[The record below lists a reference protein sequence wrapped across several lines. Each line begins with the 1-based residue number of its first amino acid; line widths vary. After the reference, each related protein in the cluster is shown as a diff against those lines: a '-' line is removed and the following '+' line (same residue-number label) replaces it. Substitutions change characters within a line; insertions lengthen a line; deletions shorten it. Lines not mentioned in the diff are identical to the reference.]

1 MFRHVLLFLL
11 SAMPLLCPAKTLVN
25 FADPLE
31 AIPQV
36 HDGKFQL
43 DSKGKGS
50 ILFPLYGIFLPPFR
64 NGEIVLNSTMPE
76 NPVSVC
82 VIAYDRQGR
91 TFRFPLK
98 QTDRGYST
106 IIDSAATYPGVKK
119 QKRETC
125 VPEQPLRIRG
135 LEFNGQTQTISL
147 DTLDF
152 FERGVMAQLKTG
164 SDLSVLDLSGE
175 TIPELEA
182 FNATSAPAQITLS
195 FSVRNSA
202 NKEVDS
208 GSARLSLAPGEKRSL
223 PLKRP
228 TLQDVYT
235 VHYTIATPEGSFPFR
250 KRFAALKPKEWK
262 GVSRF
267 PLGIC
272 THFQRY
278 GKEDVEKMIELLSL
292 CGADE
297 VRLSWLWPQINPAP
311 GQWNFQ
317 RIDWLVKQFE
327 KKNIAMLAMMGA
339 APKHAETTG
348 YHRTN
353 TKAALHLPQAERFEE
368 WLRRFATRYD
378 GKISRFC
385 VWNEPDASH
394 FADFDPTEY
403 VKLQEIAHRTLK
415 AVNPKNVVVAGGFAN
430 ILAPYSQKALE
441 LTAKQAPD
449 SIEMISAH
457 LYMPLSRID
466 EVLADCRRFLRAQK
480 LDLPLCTEETGE
492 GTIDNRLQLIT
503 LFQKVIR
510 SRVAGVKFF
519 HWYNLRN
526 CGFDSSDRQHNFG
539 LVEHDLN
546 PRPSFVTFHMLT
558 SLYGNAELI
567 RKEPWKNLYAV
578 RFESPDAALYAL
590 WLAKPPQ
597 EQTLLLFETDAETV
611 ELVDLFGNARRL
623 RPDDGR
629 YAVPVDSEGQTLRL
643 TPANASLKVP
653 QEVLTLQEPLRIIPG
668 EAKEFRFLCHLPG
681 DVMLKAL
688 PCDQLTISPTIRGE
702 KGEFRIPVRAAQEFR
717 PEEARVF
724 RVQIFRDG
732 KAFGEPIEFP
742 ISKIHYISMGKMTK
756 IGSITRQNQ
765 VRRMLPDTPEY
776 GKLFWTDGRDCAVFF
791 GAAVGKT
798 DLHFQIGM
806 NDDVHVQHFPA
817 EEMWKGDSIQLVLQF
832 PGQSDYWELGIA
844 MTENGKMLK
853 HIWHAPKGMDL
864 KKALEGFRTHGKKLT
879 KSHNFHLILTLS
891 AFGTSPEALRK
902 TGAYF
907 NLLANDN
914 DGELRESQL
923 SFMGSDGTNPTERL
937 TRESPLLV
945 VK

>member
-1 MFRHVLLFLL
+1 MFRNVLFLLL
-11 SAMPLLCPAKTLVN
+11 SAMPLLCPAKSLVN

-36 HDGKFQL
+36 RNGKIQL
-43 DSKGKGS
+43 DSAGKRS
-50 ILFPLYGIFLPPFR
+50 IRFPSYGIFLPPFR
-64 NGEIVLNSTMPE
+64 RGEVILNLTTTEKSL
-76 NPVSVC
+76 SVTA
-82 VIAYDRQGR
+82 VVHDRQGR

-98 QTDRGYST
+98 QTERGYST

-125 VPEQPLRIRG
+125 VPEQPLRVMW
-135 LEFNGQTQTISL
+135 LEFSGKTRTISL

-164 SDLSVLDLSGE
+164 SDLSVLNLSGK

-182 FNATSAPAQITLS
+182 VNHTSASAQITLS

-202 NKEVDS
+202 GREVDS
-208 GSARLSLAPGEKRSL
+208 GSARLSLAPGEKKSL

-228 TLQDVYT
+228 ALQGVYT
-235 VHYTIATPEGSFPFR
+235 VHYTIATPEDSFSFR

-262 GVSRF
+262 GASRF

-278 GKEDVEKMIELLSL
+278 GKDDVEKMIELLSL

-317 RIDWLVKQFE
+317 RIDWLVNQFE
-327 KKNIAMLAMMGA
+327 RKNIGMLAMMGA

-368 WLRRFATRYD
+368 WLRLFATRYD
-378 GKISRFC
+378 GKVSRFC
-385 VWNEPDASH
+385 VWNEPDVTH
-394 FADFDPTEY
+394 FADFEPAEY
-403 VKLQEIAHRTLK
+403 VKLQEIAGRTLK
-415 AVNPKNVVVAGGFAN
+415 AVNPKNLVIAGGFSHM
-430 ILAPYSQKALE
+430 LTPYGREALE
-441 LTAKQAPD
+441 LTAKLTPD
-449 SIEMISAH
+449 SIDQVSTH
-457 LYMPLSRID
+457 LYMPLSRFD
-466 EVLADCRRFLRAQK
+466 ETLADCRRYLQSLK
-480 LDLPLCTEETGE
+480 LDQPLSTEETGE
-492 GTIDNRLQLIT
+492 GTTDDRQQQTT

-510 SRVAGVKFF
+510 SRIAGLKFF

-526 CGFDSSDRQHNFG
+526 CGFDSGNREHNFG

-567 RKEPWKNLYAV
+567 RKEPWKDLYAV

-590 WLAKPPQ
+590 WLAKPQQ
-597 EQTLLLFETDAETV
+597 ERTLLLIETDAETV
-611 ELVDLFGNARRL
+611 ELIDLIGNARTL
-623 RPDDGR
+623 RPVEGR
-629 YAVPVDSEGQTLRL
+629 FPMPVDSEGQTLRL
-643 TPANASLKVP
+643 TPANATLKVP
-653 QEVLTLQEPLRIIPG
+653 QEALVLREPLRLIPG
-668 EAKEFRFLCHLPG
+668 EKKEFRFLCNLPG
-681 DVMLKAL
+681 KVTLKAL
-688 PCDQLTISPTIRGE
+688 PCDQLTISPAIRGE
-702 KGEFRIPVRAAQEFR
+702 KGEFRISVRAAQEFR

-724 RVQIFRDG
+724 RVQLFRDG

-742 ISKIHYISMGKMTK
+742 VSKIHYIPMGKMTK
-756 IGSITRQNQ
+756 VGSIMQRSQ

-776 GKLFWTDGRDCAVFF
+776 GKLYWSDSRDCAVHF
-791 GAAVGKT
+791 GATAGKN

-806 NDDVHVQHFPA
+806 NDDVHVQHFSA
-817 EEMWKGDSIQLVLQF
+817 EEMWKGDSIQLVLLF
-832 PGQSDYWELGIA
+832 PGQNDYWELGVA
-844 MTENGKMLK
+844 MTEDGKMLK
-853 HIWHAPKGMDL
+853 HIWHAPKGMDVE
-864 KKALEGFRTHGKKLT
+864 KALAGIRAHGKKLE
-879 KSHNFHLILTLS
+879 KSHNFHLVLTLS
-891 AFGTSPEALRK
+891 AFGSSLESLQK
-902 TGAYF
+902 TGVYF
-907 NLLANDN
+907 NVLANDN

-923 SFMGSDGTNPTERL
+923 SFMGSDGTDPAERL
-937 TRESPLLV
+937 TRKSPLLV

>member
-1 MFRHVLLFLL
+1 MFRNVLFLLL
-11 SAMPLLCPAKTLVN
+11 SAMPLLCPAKSLVN

-147 DTLDF
+147 DTLNF
-152 FERGVMAQLKTG
+152 IERSVMAQLKTG
-164 SDLSVLDLSGE
+164 SDLSVLNLSGK

-182 FNATSAPAQITLS
+182 VNHTSASAQITLS

-202 NKEVDS
+202 GREVDS
-208 GSARLSLAPGEKRSL
+208 GSARLSLAPGEKKSL

-228 TLQDVYT
+228 ALQGVYT
-235 VHYTIATPEGSFPFR
+235 VHYTIATPEDSFSFR

-262 GVSRF
+262 GASRF

-278 GKEDVEKMIELLSL
+278 GKDDVEKMIELLSL

-317 RIDWLVKQFE
+317 RIDWLVNQFE
-327 KKNIAMLAMMGA
+327 RKNIGMLAMMGA

-368 WLRRFATRYD
+368 WLRLFATRYD
-378 GKISRFC
+378 GKVSRFC

-394 FADFDPTEY
+394 FADFDPAEY

-415 AVNPKNVVVAGGFAN
+415 AVNPKNAVIAGGFSHM
-430 ILAPYSQKALE
+430 LTPYGREALE
-441 LTAKQAPD
+441 LTAKLAPD
-449 SIEMISAH
+449 SIDMVSTH

-466 EVLADCRRFLRAQK
+466 EVLADCRRFLRSQK

-492 GTIDNRLQLIT
+492 GTIDDRLQLVT

-526 CGFDSSDRQHNFG
+526 CGFDSGDSEHNFG

-567 RKEPWKNLYAV
+567 RKEPWKNFYAV

-590 WLAKPPQ
+590 WLAKPQQ
-597 EQTLLLFETDAETV
+597 ERTLLLIETDAETV
-611 ELVDLFGNARRL
+611 ELIDLIGNARTL
-623 RPDDGR
+623 RPVEGR
-629 YAVPVDSEGQTLRL
+629 FPMPVDSEGQTLRL
-643 TPANASLKVP
+643 TPVNATLKVP

-688 PCDQLTISPTIRGE
+688 PCDQLTISSAIRGE
-702 KGEFRIPVRAAQEFR
+702 KGEFRIPVRASAAFR

-724 RVQIFRDG
+724 RVQLFRDG

-742 ISKIHYISMGKMTK
+742 VSKIYYIPMGKMTK
-756 IGSITRQNQ
+756 VGSITQRSQ
-765 VRRMLPDTPEY
+765 VRHMLPDTPEY
-776 GKLFWTDGRDCAVFF
+776 GKLFWADSRDCAVFF
-791 GAAVGKT
+791 GATAGKN

-806 NDDVHVQHFPA
+806 NDDVHVQHFSA
-817 EEMWKGDSIQLVLQF
+817 EEMWKGDSIQLVLLF
-832 PGQSDYWELGIA
+832 PGQNDYWELGIA
-844 MTENGKMLK
+844 MTEDGKMLK
-853 HIWHAPKGMDL
+853 HIWHAPKGMDVE
-864 KKALEGFRTHGKKLT
+864 KALAGIRAHGKKLE
-879 KSHNFHLILTLS
+879 KSHNFYLILTLS
-891 AFGTSPEALRK
+891 AFGTSLEALQK
-902 TGAYF
+902 TGVYF
-907 NLLANDN
+907 NVLANDN

-923 SFMGSDGTNPTERL
+923 SFMGSDGTDPAERL
-937 TRESPLLV
+937 TRKSPLLV

>member
-11 SAMPLLCPAKTLVN
+11 STIPLLCPAKSMVD
-25 FADPLE
+25 FSDPLE
-31 AIPQV
+31 AISQV

-147 DTLDF
+147 DTLNF
-152 FERGVMAQLKTG
+152 IERSVMAQLKTG

-182 FNATSAPAQITLS
+182 FNPTSAPAQITLS

-228 TLQDVYT
+228 ALQDVYT

-250 KRFAALKPKEWK
+250 KRFAALKPKEWE
-262 GVSRF
+262 GTSRF

-272 THFQRY
+272 THFPRY

-317 RIDWLVKQFE
+317 RIDWLVNQFE

-339 APKHAETTG
+339 APKHAETTD

-378 GKISRFC
+378 GKINRFC
-385 VWNEPDASH
+385 VWNEPDVTH
-394 FADFDPTEY
+394 FADFAPVEY

-415 AVNPKNVVVAGGFAN
+415 AVNSNNIVIAGGFSHMLTA
-430 ILAPYSQKALE
+430 YGRESLE
-441 LTAKQAPD
+441 LTAKLAPD
-449 SIEMISAH
+449 SIDMVSTH
-457 LYMPLSRID
+457 FYMPLSRFD
-466 EVLADCRRFLRAQK
+466 ETLANCHRFLQLQK
-480 LDLPLCTEETGE
+480 LAQPLCTDETGE
-492 GTIDNRLQLIT
+492 GTIDDRQQLVT

-526 CGFDSSDRQHNFG
+526 CGFDSGDREHNFG

-668 EAKEFRFLCHLPG
+668 ETKEFRFLCHLPG

-776 GKLFWTDGRDCAVFF
+776 GKLFWTGTRDCAVFF
-791 GAAVGKT
+791 GATAGKT

-844 MTENGKMLK
+844 MTEDGKMLK

-937 TRESPLLV
+937 TRGSPLLV

>member
-1 MFRHVLLFLL
+1 MFRNVLFLLL
-11 SAMPLLCPAKTLVN
+11 SAMPLLCPAKSLVN

-36 HDGKFQL
+36 RNGKIQL
-43 DSKGKGS
+43 DSAGKRS
-50 ILFPLYGIFLPPFR
+50 IRFPSYGIFLPPFR
-64 NGEIVLNSTMPE
+64 RGEVILNLTATEKPL
-76 NPVSVC
+76 SVTA
-82 VIAYDRQGR
+82 VVHDRQGR

-98 QTDRGYST
+98 QTERGYST

-125 VPEQPLRIRG
+125 VPEQPLRVMW
-135 LEFNGQTQTISL
+135 LEFSGKTRTISL

-164 SDLSVLDLSGE
+164 SDLSVLNLSGK

-182 FNATSAPAQITLS
+182 VNHTSAPAQITLS

-202 NKEVDS
+202 GREVDS
-208 GSARLSLAPGEKRSL
+208 GSARLSLAPGEKKSL
-223 PLKRP
+223 PLKRLA
-228 TLQDVYT
+228 LQGVYT
-235 VHYTIATPEGSFPFR
+235 VHYTIATPEDSFSFR

-262 GVSRF
+262 GASRF

-278 GKEDVEKMIELLSL
+278 GKDDVEKMIELLSL

-317 RIDWLVKQFE
+317 RIDWLVNQFE
-327 KKNIAMLAMMGA
+327 RKNIGMLAMMGA

-368 WLRRFATRYD
+368 WLRLFATRYD
-378 GKISRFC
+378 GKINRFC
-385 VWNEPDASH
+385 VWNEPDVTH
-394 FADFDPTEY
+394 FADFAPVEY

-415 AVNPKNVVVAGGFAN
+415 AVNSNNIVIAGGFSHMLTA
-430 ILAPYSQKALE
+430 YGRESLE
-441 LTAKQAPD
+441 LTAKLAPD
-449 SIEMISAH
+449 SIDMVSTH
-457 LYMPLSRID
+457 FYMPLSRFD
-466 EVLADCRRFLRAQK
+466 ETLANCHRFLQLQK
-480 LDLPLCTEETGE
+480 LAQPLCTDETGE
-492 GTIDNRLQLIT
+492 GTIDDRQQLVT

-526 CGFDSSDRQHNFG
+526 CGFDSGDREHNFG

-611 ELVDLFGNARRL
+611 ELIDLFGNARRL
-623 RPDDGR
+623 HADNGR
-629 YAVPVDSEGQTLRL
+629 YAVPVDSAGQTLRL
-643 TPANASLKVP
+643 TPANATLKAP
-653 QEVLTLQEPLRIIPG
+653 QEALALLEPLRVIPG
-668 EAKEFRFLCHLPG
+668 KAKEFRFLCRLPG
-681 DVMLKAL
+681 EVTLKAL
-688 PCDQLTISPTIRGE
+688 PCDQLTVSPAIRGE
-702 KGEFRIPVRAAQEFR
+702 KGAFRIPVRAAQEFR
-717 PEEARVF
+717 PEKARVF

-732 KAFGEPIEFP
+732 KTFGEPIEFP
-742 ISKIHYISMGKMTK
+742 ISKIHYIPMGKMTK
-756 IGSITRQNQ
+756 VGGIMQQNQ

-776 GKLFWTDGRDCAVFF
+776 GKLFWTGARDCAVLF
-791 GAAVGKT
+791 GATAEKNI
-798 DLHFQIGM
+798 LHFQIGM

-817 EEMWKGDSIQLVLQF
+817 EEMWKGDSIQLVLLF
-832 PGQSDYWELGIA
+832 PGQNDYWELGIA
-844 MTENGKMLK
+844 MTEDGKMLK
-853 HIWHAPKGMDL
+853 HIWHAPKGMDVE
-864 KKALEGFRTHGKKLT
+864 KALAGIRAHGKKLE

-891 AFGTSPEALRK
+891 AFGSSLESLQK
-902 TGAYF
+902 TGVYF
-907 NLLANDN
+907 NVLANDN

-923 SFMGSDGTNPTERL
+923 SFMGSDGTDPAERL
-937 TRESPLLV
+937 TRKSPLLV

>member
-1 MFRHVLLFLL
+1 MFRNVLFLLL
-11 SAMPLLCPAKTLVN
+11 SAMPLLCPAKSLVN

-36 HDGKFQL
+36 RNGKIQL
-43 DSKGKGS
+43 DSAGKRS
-50 ILFPLYGIFLPPFR
+50 IRFPSYGIFLPPFR
-64 NGEIVLNSTMPE
+64 RGEVILNLTATEKPL
-76 NPVSVC
+76 SVTA
-82 VIAYDRQGR
+82 VVHDRQGR

-98 QTDRGYST
+98 QTERGYST

-119 QKRETC
+119 QKRETY
-125 VPEQPLRIRG
+125 VPEQPLRVMW
-135 LEFNGQTQTISL
+135 LEFSGKTRTISL

-164 SDLSVLDLSGE
+164 SDLSVLNLSGK

-182 FNATSAPAQITLS
+182 VNHTSAPAQITLS

-202 NKEVDS
+202 GREVDS
-208 GSARLSLAPGEKRSL
+208 GSARLSLAPGEKKSL

-228 TLQDVYT
+228 ALQGVYT
-235 VHYTIATPEGSFPFR
+235 VHYTIATPEDSFSFR

-262 GVSRF
+262 GASRF

-278 GKEDVEKMIELLSL
+278 GKDDVEKMIELLSL

-317 RIDWLVKQFE
+317 RIDWLVNQFE
-327 KKNIAMLAMMGA
+327 RKNIGMLAMMGA

-368 WLRRFATRYD
+368 WLRLFATRYD
-378 GKISRFC
+378 GKVSRFC

-394 FADFDPTEY
+394 FADFDPAEY

-415 AVNPKNVVVAGGFAN
+415 AVNPKNAVIAGGFSHM
-430 ILAPYSQKALE
+430 LTPYGREALE
-441 LTAKQAPD
+441 LTAKLAPD
-449 SIEMISAH
+449 SIDMVSTH

-466 EVLADCRRFLRAQK
+466 EVLADCRRFLRSQK

-510 SRVAGVKFF
+510 SRLAGVKFF

-526 CGFDSSDRQHNFG
+526 CGFDTSDRQHNFG

-611 ELVDLFGNARRL
+611 ELIDLFGNARRL
-623 RPDDGR
+623 HADNGR
-629 YAVPVDSEGQTLRL
+629 YAVPVDSAGQTLRL
-643 TPANASLKVP
+643 TPANATLKAP
-653 QEVLTLQEPLRIIPG
+653 QEALALLEPLRVIPG
-668 EAKEFRFLCHLPG
+668 EAKEFRFLCRLPG
-681 DVMLKAL
+681 EVTLKAL
-688 PCDQLTISPTIRGE
+688 PCDQLTVSPAIRGE
-702 KGEFRIPVRAAQEFR
+702 KGAFRIPVRAAQEFR
-717 PEEARVF
+717 PEKARVF

-732 KAFGEPIEFP
+732 KTFGEPIEFP
-742 ISKIHYISMGKMTK
+742 ISKIHYIPMGKMTK
-756 IGSITRQNQ
+756 VGGIMQQNQ

-776 GKLFWTDGRDCAVFF
+776 GKLFWTGARDCAVLF
-791 GAAVGKT
+791 GATAEKNI
-798 DLHFQIGM
+798 LHFQIGM

-817 EEMWKGDSIQLVLQF
+817 EEMWKGDSIQLVLLF
-832 PGQSDYWELGIA
+832 PGQSDYWELGVA
-844 MTENGKMLK
+844 MTEDGKMLK
-853 HIWHAPKGMDL
+853 YVWHAPRGMDM
-864 KKALEGFRTHGKKLT
+864 KRALEGIRVNGKKLE
-879 KSHNFHLILTLS
+879 KSHNFHLVLTLS
-891 AFGTSPEALRK
+891 AFGSSLESLQK
-902 TGAYF
+902 TGVYF
-907 NLLANDN
+907 NVLANDN

-923 SFMGSDGTNPTERL
+923 SFMGSDGTDPAERL
-937 TRESPLLV
+937 TRKSPLLV

>member
-1 MFRHVLLFLL
+1 MFRNVLFLLL
-11 SAMPLLCPAKTLVN
+11 SAMPLLCPAKSLVN

-36 HDGKFQL
+36 RNGKIQL
-43 DSKGKGS
+43 DSAGKRS
-50 ILFPLYGIFLPPFR
+50 IRFPSYGIFLPPFR
-64 NGEIVLNSTMPE
+64 RGEVILNLTATEKPL
-76 NPVSVC
+76 SVTA
-82 VIAYDRQGR
+82 VVHDRQGR

-98 QTDRGYST
+98 QTERGYST

-125 VPEQPLRIRG
+125 VPEQPLRVMW
-135 LEFNGQTQTISL
+135 LEFSGKTRTISL

-164 SDLSVLDLSGE
+164 SDLSVLNLSGK

-182 FNATSAPAQITLS
+182 VNHTSASAQITLS

-202 NKEVDS
+202 GREVDS
-208 GSARLSLAPGEKRSL
+208 GSARLSLAPGEKKSL
-223 PLKRP
+223 PLKRLA
-228 TLQDVYT
+228 LQGVYT
-235 VHYTIATPEGSFPFR
+235 VHYTIATPEDSFSFR

-262 GVSRF
+262 GASRF

-278 GKEDVEKMIELLSL
+278 GKDDVEKMIELLSL

-317 RIDWLVKQFE
+317 RIDWLVNQFE

-339 APKHAETTG
+339 APKHAETTD

-353 TKAALHLPQAERFEE
+353 TKAALHLPQAKRFEE
-368 WLRRFATRYD
+368 WLRRFAARYD

-385 VWNEPDASH
+385 VWNEPDVAH
-394 FADFDPTEY
+394 FADFEPAEY
-403 VKLQEIAHRTLK
+403 VKLQEIAGRTLK
-415 AVNPKNVVVAGGFAN
+415 AVNPKNLVIAGGFSHM
-430 ILAPYSQKALE
+430 LTPYGREALE
-441 LTAKQAPD
+441 LTAKLTPD
-449 SIEMISAH
+449 SIDQVSTH
-457 LYMPLSRID
+457 LYMPLSRFD
-466 EVLADCRRFLRAQK
+466 ETLANCHRFLQLQK
-480 LDLPLCTEETGE
+480 LAQPLCTDETGK
-492 GTIDNRLQLIT
+492 GTIDDRQQLVT

-526 CGFDSSDRQHNFG
+526 CGFDSGDSEHNFG

-567 RKEPWKNLYAV
+567 RKEPWKNFYAV

-590 WLAKPPQ
+590 WLAKLQQ
-597 EQTLLLFETDAETV
+597 ERTLLLIETDAETV
-611 ELVDLFGNARRL
+611 ELIDLIGNARTL
-623 RPDDGR
+623 RPVEGR
-629 YAVPVDSEGQTLRL
+629 FPMPVDSEGQTLRL
-643 TPANASLKVP
+643 TPVNATLKVP

-688 PCDQLTISPTIRGE
+688 PCDQLTISSAIRGE
-702 KGEFRIPVRAAQEFR
+702 KGEFRIPVRASAAFR

-724 RVQIFRDG
+724 RVQLFRDG

-742 ISKIHYISMGKMTK
+742 VSKIYYIPMGKMTK
-756 IGSITRQNQ
+756 VGSITQRSQ
-765 VRRMLPDTPEY
+765 VRHMLPDTPEY
-776 GKLFWTDGRDCAVFF
+776 GKLFWADSRDCAVFF
-791 GAAVGKT
+791 GATAGKN

-806 NDDVHVQHFPA
+806 NDDVHVQHFSA
-817 EEMWKGDSIQLVLQF
+817 EEMWKGDSIQLVLLL
-832 PGQSDYWELGIA
+832 PGQNDYWELGIA
-844 MTENGKMLK
+844 MTEDGKMLK
-853 HIWHAPKGMDL
+853 HIWHAPKGMDVE
-864 KKALEGFRTHGKKLT
+864 KALAGIRAHGKKLE

-891 AFGTSPEALRK
+891 AFGTSLEALQK
-902 TGAYF
+902 TGVYF
-907 NLLANDN
+907 NVLANDN

-937 TRESPLLV
+937 TRKSPLLV

>member
-11 SAMPLLCPAKTLVN
+11 STIPLLCPAKSMVD
-25 FADPLE
+25 FSDPLE
-31 AIPQV
+31 AISQV

-492 GTIDNRLQLIT
+492 GTIDNRQQLIT

-510 SRVAGVKFF
+510 SRLAGVKFF

-526 CGFDSSDRQHNFG
+526 CGFDSSDRQHYFG

-623 RPDDGR
+623 RPGDGR

-668 EAKEFRFLCHLPG
+668 EAKEFRFLCRLPG
-681 DVMLKAL
+681 DVVLKAL

-724 RVQIFRDG
+724 RVQIFRNG

-742 ISKIHYISMGKMTK
+742 ISKIHYIPMGKMTK

-844 MTENGKMLK
+844 MTEDGKMLK
-853 HIWHAPKGMDL
+853 HIWHAPKGMDV
-864 KKALEGFRTHGKKLT
+864 KKAFEGFQTRGYKQD
-879 KSHNFHLILTLS
+879 KSHNFRLILTLS

-937 TRESPLLV
+937 TRGSPLLV